1 MTVEQHQRTGQ
12 SEILTIRQGLVA
24 GIAASLVMAA
34 VAMMGSSLTGMGFWT
49 PVNAIG
55 SFFLGGGMESIPSG
69 PAGVVTGLG
78 IVVHLAVGG
87 LLGMLYASAQSPEDT
102 PSLIVIG
109 VFYGLVTYIV
119 SRLALRWLNPE
130 VFAVW
135 RTIPVFIGQLLFGAT
150 LAAIAAVRN
159 VSRKRAVRRP

>member
-1 MTVEQHQRTGQ
+1 MTVEQHQRTGP

-24 GIAASLVMAA
+24 GIVAALVMAV
-34 VAMMGSSLTGMGFWT
+34 VAMVGSSLIDKGLWT
-49 PVNAIG
+49 PINAVG
-55 SFFLGGGMESIPSG
+55 SFFLGSRAVPISADLAG
-69 PAGVVTGLG
+69 AVTVLGVV
-78 IVVHLAVGG
+78 VQLAVGV

-135 RTIPVFIGQLLFGAT
+135 RTLPVFIGQLLFGAT
-150 LAAIAAVRN
+150 LAAIAALRN
-159 VSRKRAVRRP
+159 VSRERAVRRL